1 VAGTVRVGTSGWS
14 YRHWRGSVYPPD
26 LSPRAWLRH
35 YATLFDTVEVN
46 ATFYRLPRR
55 ETVASWAEETPL
67 GFLFAVKGSRYLTH
81 VKRLR
86 DPGGGIERLFAVL
99 EPLEQAG
106 KLGPLL
112 WQLPESFR
120 RRDERLAA
128 FLDALPPGRH
138 AVELR
143 HPSWFC
149 ADVYALLRERGAAL
163 VIADHPQRPYQAR
176 ELTASWTYL
185 RFHHGDRADSD
196 YSDAALAAWASWID
210 SCRAQ
215 ADVYAYFNNDW
226 AIGLSPESAQR
237 YVGFAARV
245 GRRTIGL

>member
-1 VAGTVRVGTSGWS
+1 MGTSGWS
-14 YRHWRGSVYPPD
+14 YRHWRGTVYPPG
-26 LSPRAWLRH
+26 LPARAWLGH

-46 ATFYRLPRR
+46 ATFYRLPSR
-55 ETVASWAEETPL
+55 ETVAAWAGQTPA

-86 DPGGGIERLFAVL
+86 DPSAGIERFFSVL
-99 EPLEQAG
+99 RPLEQAG

-120 RRDERLAA
+120 RADERLAA

-143 HPSWFC
+143 HESWFC
-149 ADVYALLRERGAAL
+149 PDLYALLRERGAAL
-163 VIADHPQRPYQAR
+163 VIGDHPHRGFQAR
-176 ELTASWTYL
+176 ELTAEWTYI
-185 RFHHGDRADSD
+185 RFHCGDLADSG
-196 YSDAALAAWASWID
+196 YSEEALQTWGAWIEAA
-210 SCRAQ
+210 RER

-226 AIGLSPESAQR
+226 AIGRSAESAQR
-237 YVGFAARV
+237 YVAFARRL
-245 GRRTIGL
+245 GRRTIRA